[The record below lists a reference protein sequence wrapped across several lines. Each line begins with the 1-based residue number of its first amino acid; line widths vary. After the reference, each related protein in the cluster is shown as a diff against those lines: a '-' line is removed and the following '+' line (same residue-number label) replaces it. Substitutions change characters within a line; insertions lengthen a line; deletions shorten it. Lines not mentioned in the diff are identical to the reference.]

1 MSKYE
6 YYIKINTIIG
16 FEVNGGYKARV
27 SKSKAT
33 STWDFKKNKTK
44 C

>member
-16 FEVNGGYKARV
+16 FDTNIWGDIKPEYPN
-27 SKSKAT
+27 
-33 STWDFKKNKTK
+33 
-44 C
+44 